1 MLTELKAIVTRSRT
15 TMIEDVIGMVSLMVI
30 LMAGLSLPALV

>member
-1 MLTELKAIVTRSRT
+1 MLTEIKAIVARSRS
-15 TMIEDVIGMVSLMVI
+15 TMIEDMIGVISLMVI